1 MKQITFISIALV
13 ALIGAVFAQAVP
25 VITVD
30 GAINP
35 VSSDYI
41 MRCLKDAVAESAP
54 CIVLRLD
61 TPGGLMST
69 TEDITR
75 AFMASEIPVITY
87 VWPTGGRAASAG
99 VFIAYASHIVAM
111 APGTRI
117 GAAHPVDMMGGSG
130 TDSAAVMMEKVT
142 NDAIANLRAI
152 AAERGR
158 NPGWAER
165 AVRHSESLTNEEAVT
180 WGVSDFTANDI
191 NELLAKLDGYVFGQ
205 HNGDTLRLPN
215 PVPVEKPMT
224 SVERFLFTILNPN
237 ITYLL
242 LMLGIV
248 GVYLELQN
256 PGTIVPGVVGGISLL
271 LAFYAFQMLP
281 VNYVGVALILLAVV
295 LFIAE
300 TQTSTF
306 GLLTTGGV
314 IAMLAGSFL
323 LTSGNAD
330 LFVISWKVIIPTVI
344 VAALLIAFAVYKAAQ
359 ARFSKPVTGNEGLV
373 GEEGVVTKR
382 RLSNSRATFVQVHG
396 ELWIAVG
403 DDLQPGD
410 HVVVE
415 KVIGNKVIVRKK

>member
-1 MKQITFISIALV
+1 
-13 ALIGAVFAQAVP
+13 
-25 VITVD
+25 
-30 GAINP
+30 
-35 VSSDYI
+35 
-41 MRCLKDAVAESAP
+41 
-54 CIVLRLD
+54 
-61 TPGGLMST
+61 
-69 TEDITR
+69 
-75 AFMASEIPVITY
+75 
-87 VWPTGGRAASAG
+87 
-99 VFIAYASHIVAM
+99 
-111 APGTRI
+111 
-117 GAAHPVDMMGGSG
+117 
-130 TDSAAVMMEKVT
+130 
-142 NDAIANLRAI
+142 
-152 AAERGR
+152 
-158 NPGWAER
+158 
-165 AVRHSESLTNEEAVT
+165 
-180 WGVSDFTANDI
+180 
-191 NELLAKLDGYVFGQ
+191 
-205 HNGDTLRLPN
+205 
-215 PVPVEKPMT
+215 
-224 SVERFLFTILNPN
+224 
-237 ITYLL
+237 
-242 LMLGIV
+242 MLGIV